1 MQPHA
6 SGLHLCGTKGALPM
20 SHRMRFASWLI
31 LLVLF
36 SLCPF
41 LLYGQ
46 TGGMQ
51 NDQSIG
57 QNTMGGIHQAM
68 TVTGCLKAGSEHG
81 GYYLTTSGGKVY
93 ELSGKTDFSAHV
105 NHTVTVAGQEKMMSK
120 SEESKMADSEKTE
133 AGSKPYADLHVTNLK
148 MVSDSCSQ

>member
-1 MQPHA
+1 
-6 SGLHLCGTKGALPM
+6 M
-20 SHRMRFASWLI
+20 SHRMRFTSWLI
-31 LLVLF
+31 PLVLF

-46 TGGMQ
+46 SGGMQ
-51 NDQSIG
+51 NDQPMS
-57 QNTMGGIHQAM
+57 QNPMDGSHPAM
-68 TVTGCLKAGSEHG
+68 TVTGCLKAGNEQG
-81 GYYLTTSGGKVY
+81 GYYLTTSDGKVY

-105 NHTVTVAGQEKMMSK
+105 NHTVTVAGRETMMSK

-133 AGSKPYADLHVTNLK
+133 AGSKPYADLRVTSLK

>member
-1 MQPHA
+1 M
-6 SGLHLCGTKGALPM
+6 
-20 SHRMRFASWLI
+20 
-31 LLVLF
+31 LF

-46 TGGMQ
+46 SGGMQ
-51 NDQSIG
+51 NDQSMG
-57 QNTMGGIHQAM
+57 QNTMGGSHQAM

-81 GYYLTTSGGKVY
+81 GYYLTTSDGKVY
-93 ELSGKTDFSAHV
+93 ELSGKTDFAAHV

-120 SEESKMADSEKTE
+120 SDESKMAESEKME

>member
-1 MQPHA
+1 
-6 SGLHLCGTKGALPM
+6 M

-41 LLYGQ
+41 LYGQ
-46 TGGMQ
+46 SGGMQ
-51 NDQSIG
+51 PMN

-68 TVTGCLKAGSEHG
+68 TVTGCLKSGSEHG
-81 GYYLTTSGGKVY
+81 GYYLTTKDGKVY
-93 ELSGKTDFSAHV
+93 ELSGKTNFSAHV
-105 NHTVTVAGQEKMMSK
+105 NHTVTVAGHETMMSE
-120 SEESKMADSEKTE
+120 SEESKMAESEKTE
-133 AGSKPYADLHVTNLK
+133 AGSKPYTDLHVTTLK

>member
-1 MQPHA
+1 M
-6 SGLHLCGTKGALPM
+6 
-20 SHRMRFASWLI
+20 
-31 LLVLF
+31 LL
-36 SLCPF
+36 SLRPF

-46 TGGMQ
+46 SGRMQ
-51 NDQSIG
+51 NDQSMG
-57 QNTMGGIHQAM
+57 QNTMGGSHRAM

-81 GYYLTTSGGKVY
+81 GYYLTTSDGKVY

-105 NHTVTVAGQEKMMSK
+105 NHIVTVAGQEKMMSK

-133 AGSKPYADLHVTNLK
+133 AGSKPHADLHVIDLQ